1 MPLPSSIF
9 ELPFFFYPFMKQSKG
24 ITVLAKGVA
33 SCPTQAAAYGQCI
46 TANYKDAHK
55 DMCQKEFLA
64 FKQCV
69 QQAVSI
75 HP

>member
-1 MPLPSSIF
+1 
-9 ELPFFFYPFMKQSKG
+9 MKQSKG

-33 SCPTQAAAYGQCI
+33 SCPAQAVAYGQCI
-46 TANYKDAHK
+46 TANYKDVHK
-55 DMCQKEFLA
+55 DLCQKEFQA

-75 HP
+75 KIICFYL